1 MSNAH
6 ASKQHGLTTMNTTR
20 PKSLLRRR
28 NNKHRSVARKIVIQ
42 EQRRLAAKGKVAPA
56 KVTTVKIETPVA
68 EKPVKKV
75 ATKTAVKKPAAPRK
89 PRAKKAATTDV

>member
-28 NNKHRSVARKIVIQ
+28 NNKHRSVARKQAIMD
-42 EQRRLAAKGKVAPA
+42 QRKLGVTAKT
-56 KVTTVKIETPVA
+56 TTVKIEAPA
-68 EKPVKKV
+68 PVKKV
-75 ATKTAVKKPAAPRK
+75 TVKTEAKTAVKKPAAPRK
-89 PRAKKAATTDV
+89 PRAKKAAAPTAA

>member
-28 NNKHRSVARKIVIQ
+28 NNKHRSVARKQAIID
-42 EQRRLAAKGKVAPA
+42 QRRLGTTA
-56 KVTTVKIETPVA
+56 KVTTVKIEAPVA

-89 PRAKKAATTDV
+89 PRAKK